1 LKVSKFTPE
10 SLKALYEKHGAA
22 LAAYGCCCGLDFGS
36 AEDVVQQVFLK
47 LLQGNLN
54 AAQTPIP
61 YLYRA
66 VRNASFNQRRDR
78 RREAE
83 MPEGELCF
91 TLAMVD
97 QAEILSLQN
106 ALQDLPEEQR
116 ETVFLRVWSGM
127 TLQEIAGATES
138 PLNTVASRYRY
149 ALEKLRERLKKRSE
163 KTKE

>member
-1 LKVSKFTPE
+1 
-10 SLKALYEKHGAA
+10 
-22 LAAYGCCCGLDFGS
+22 
-36 AEDVVQQVFLK
+36 
-47 LLQGNLN
+47 
-54 AAQTPIP
+54 
-61 YLYRA
+61 RA
-66 VRNASFNQRRDR
+66 VRNASINQRRDR

-83 MPEGELCF
+83 IPEGEQWF
-91 TLAMVD
+91 THATAD
-97 QAEILSLQN
+97 RAEILSLQN
-106 ALQDLPEEQR
+106 ALEELPEEQR